1 MLLLLRC
8 LLASRLEPLEQW
20 LLFTVIPGDSR
31 SVSWDW
37 KWMDLAELRIHPQ
50 GNISLL
56 SSLPHLPQDPVEAS
70 TESQAQS
77 LPEVWVMLHT
87 RG

>member
-20 LLFTVIPGDSR
+20 LLFTVIPGDRR
-31 SVSWDW
+31 SVSWDL
-37 KWMDLAELRIHPQ
+37 KYMDLAELRIHPHY
-50 GNISLL
+50 NTSLL
-56 SSLPHLPQDPVEAS
+56 SFFPHLPQDPVEAN
-70 TESQAQS
+70 TESQAQP
-77 LPEVWVMLHT
+77 LPKVWVMLHT